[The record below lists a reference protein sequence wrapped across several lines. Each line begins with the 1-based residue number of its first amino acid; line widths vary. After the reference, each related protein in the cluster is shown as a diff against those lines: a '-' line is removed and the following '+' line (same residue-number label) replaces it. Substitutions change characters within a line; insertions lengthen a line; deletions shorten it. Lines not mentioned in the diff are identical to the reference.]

1 MKTALL
7 ILYSHSILNKLLK
20 SVDGALKHMEVFDA
34 EETTQN
40 YNHEALPQP
49 VSGQGGMSISVLKC
63 ESRGDVSSLG
73 GGRGSLG

>member
-7 ILYSHSILNKLLK
+7 ILCSHSILNKLLK

-49 VSGQGGMSISVLKC
+49 VSGQGGMSISVLK
-63 ESRGDVSSLG
+63 
-73 GGRGSLG
+73 